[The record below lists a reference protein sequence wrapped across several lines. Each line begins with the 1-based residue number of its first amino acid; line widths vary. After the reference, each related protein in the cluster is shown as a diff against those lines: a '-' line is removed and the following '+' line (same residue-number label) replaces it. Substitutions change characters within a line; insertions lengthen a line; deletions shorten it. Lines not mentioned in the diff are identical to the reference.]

1 MNQSSLKHYQEF
13 KNVLATYTMSER
25 AKKAL
30 EGLRLILLVAPTST
44 GRNTVIHELQ
54 KQKGDEYNF
63 IISDTTRA
71 PQVRDGK
78 LEENGVIYFFRSEE
92 EILADLQSGE
102 FLEAAL
108 IHDLQVS
115 GISIR
120 ELEKAKNLN
129 KIAITDIEIQ
139 GADNVMRAKP
149 DTKAIFLL
157 PPSFEA
163 WQDRMASRGRM
174 SEHELRN
181 RLKSAAVEFDAAL
194 HHPYYNFV
202 VTENVPQTA
211 AIIDAIAH
219 GKTNPHQ
226 GRGAS
231 LIHHLQ
237 DRLQQKLA
245 SNPV

>member
-78 LEENGVIYFFRSEE
+78 LEVNGVIYFFRREE

-149 DTKAIFLL
+149 DTIAIFLL
-157 PPSFEA
+157 PPSFET

-174 SEHELRN
+174 SEYELRN
-181 RLKSAAVEFDAAL
+181 RLKSAAIEFDAAL
-194 HHPYYNFV
+194 NHPYYNFV
-202 VTENVPQTA
+202 VTENVSQTA

-219 GKTNPHQ
+219 GKLNPHQ

-237 DRLQQKLA
+237 DRLQQKLT